1 MPPNLMPDQTAEE
14 VSRTPRRFDFMRDS
28 FAFANELVWEYQM
41 RYGVRME
48 AQHVVAPQKLGL
60 VREIKTE
67 TRNEC

>member
-1 MPPNLMPDQTAEE
+1 VGMPD
-14 VSRTPRRFDFMRDS
+14 
-28 FAFANELVWEYQM
+28 

-60 VREIKTE
+60 VCEIKTE